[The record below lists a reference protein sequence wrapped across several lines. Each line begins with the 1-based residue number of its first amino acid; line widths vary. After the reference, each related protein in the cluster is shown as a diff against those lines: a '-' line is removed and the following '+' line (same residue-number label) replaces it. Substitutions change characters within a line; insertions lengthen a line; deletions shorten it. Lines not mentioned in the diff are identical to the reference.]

1 MPILSWDQ
9 CLFSLHKHHQV
20 KVACLSLLLVDWHH
34 WHHCLTYMVD
44 AMSVAVLLQYYTS
57 CMLHLEMTW
66 TPLKILCDFEYFCDT
81 VAWTASLISPHL
93 ALSQPC
99 SSSAWRFPPYK
110 KHQRGAQVE
119 MYWQVLTTWKGSS
132 MECTSARA
140 SATITNYCTSLVLWM
155 IWPHGSWRSRWPSQN
170 SEKPW
175 MSSQERIEVKT
186 WEMPKQISRG
196 RLGLLP
202 LFLPISP
209 LFEPILCHLMSVL
222 LLPRL
227 TIFGEKVPYCPV

>member
-34 WHHCLTYMVD
+34 WICLTYMVD
-44 AMSVAVLLQYYTS
+44 AMSVAVLLHYYTS

-66 TPLKILCDFEYFCDT
+66 VPRKILCDFEYFCDT

-99 SSSAWRFPPYK
+99 SSSAWRFPPNKSIDNMEGVLYGV
-110 KHQRGAQVE
+110 HQRQGQCHHHQLLHQPGF
-119 MYWQVLTTWKGSS
+119 MDD
-132 MECTSARA
+132 RF
-140 SATITNYCTSLVLWM
+140 
-155 IWPHGSWRSRWPSQN
+155 WPHGSWRSRWPSQN

-196 RLGLLP
+196 RLGLVP

-209 LFEPILCHLMSVL
+209 LFEPILCHLMSVS

-227 TIFGEKVPYCPV
+227 TIFGQKVPYCPVYRGIIA

>member
-34 WHHCLTYMVD
+34 WICLTYMVD

-155 IWPHGSWRSRWPSQN
+155 IGFDPMDGGGLGDHL
-170 SEKPW
+170 
-175 MSSQERIEVKT
+175 KT
-186 WEMPKQISRG
+186 LKSPECQVRRG
-196 RLGLLP
+196 L
-202 LFLPISP
+202 
-209 LFEPILCHLMSVL
+209 
-222 LLPRL
+222 
-227 TIFGEKVPYCPV
+227 K

>member
-34 WHHCLTYMVD
+34 WICLTYMVD

-66 TPLKILCDFEYFCDT
+66 VPRKILCDFEYFCDT

-99 SSSAWRFPPYK
+99 SSSAWRFPPNKSIDNMEGVLYGV
-110 KHQRGAQVE
+110 HQRQGQCHHHQLLHQPGF
-119 MYWQVLTTWKGSS
+119 MDDLT
-132 MECTSARA
+132 
-140 SATITNYCTSLVLWM
+140 
-155 IWPHGSWRSRWPSQN
+155 
-170 SEKPW
+170 PW
-175 MSSQERIEVKT
+175 IVA
-186 WEMPKQISRG
+186 
-196 RLGLLP
+196 
-202 LFLPISP
+202 
-209 LFEPILCHLMSVL
+209 V
-222 LLPRL
+222 
-227 TIFGEKVPYCPV
+227 